1 MLEKKIKNLQ
11 IELNKI
17 IQNAEAKVDTIKKKT
32 SRASGGI
39 KRMAKGD
46 LVEEIYS
53 RIIKFCLNEKKSK
66 LKLINKMGNLPKNV
80 KKIPV
85 LKVSKDYA
93 NLKNLK
99 FTKKELTTGYEDK
112 FDGFI
117 LNNQDIKIVLEYKA
131 YSENTML
138 KRCLVDASIAQIFD
152 KNIKYC
158 LCLLQSHLYQNERLV
173 GYNAHSLMDFFYQKF
188 KVNVDILILVKEP
201 RVVNEDIIK
210 KKYQIDYKLL
220 ENAVNYFLNNLES

>member
-1 MLEKKIKNLQ
+1 MEKKIKNLQ
-11 IELNKI
+11 NELNQI
-17 IQNAEAKVDTIKKKT
+17 ILSAENKVDLIKKRT

-53 RIIKFCLNEKKSK
+53 RIIKFCLDEKKSK

-80 KKIPV
+80 NKVPI
-85 LKVSKDYA
+85 LKVSQNYI

-99 FTKKELTTGYEDK
+99 FTDKELATGYEDK

-117 LNNQDIKIVLEYKA
+117 IDNQDIKFVLEYKA

-138 KRCLVDASIAQIFD
+138 KRCLVDASIAQIFN
-152 KNIKYC
+152 KNINYC
-158 LCLLQSHLYQNERLV
+158 LCLLQSHLYQNQRLI

-210 KKYQIDYKLL
+210 KKYQIDYELL
-220 ENAVNYFLNNLES
+220 EDAVNYFLNNLE

>member
-11 IELNKI
+11 IELNQI
-17 IQNAEAKVDTIKKKT
+17 ILNAEKKVDIIKKKT

-46 LVEEIYS
+46 LVKEIYS
-53 RIIKFCLNEKKSK
+53 RIIKFCLNEKKSN

-80 KKIPV
+80 KKVPI
-85 LKVSKDYA
+85 LKVSQNYI

-99 FTKKELTTGYEDK
+99 FTNKELATGYEDK

-117 LNNQDIKIVLEYKA
+117 LDNQDIKFVLEYKA

-152 KNIKYC
+152 KNINYC
-158 LCLLQSHLYQNERLV
+158 LCLLQSHLYQNERLI

-188 KVNVDILILVKEP
+188 RVNVDILILVKEP

-210 KKYQIDYKLL
+210 KKYQINYELL
-220 ENAVNYFLNNLES
+220 KNAVNYFLNNFE

>member
-1 MLEKKIKNLQ
+1 MLENKIKNLQ
-11 IELNKI
+11 IELNQI
-17 IQNAEAKVDTIKKKT
+17 ILNAEKKVDVIKKTT

-53 RIIKFCLNEKKSK
+53 RIIKFCLNEKKSN

-80 KKIPV
+80 KKVPI
-85 LKVSKDYA
+85 LKVSQNYI

-99 FTKKELTTGYEDK
+99 FTKKELATGYEDK

-117 LNNQDIKIVLEYKA
+117 LDNQDIKFVLEYKA

-138 KRCLVDASIAQIFD
+138 KRCLVDASIAQTFD
-152 KNIKYC
+152 KNINYC
-158 LCLLQSHLYQNERLV
+158 LCLLQSHLYQNERLI

-188 KVNVDILILVKEP
+188 RVNVDILILVKEP

-210 KKYQIDYKLL
+210 KKYQINYELL
-220 ENAVNYFLNNLES
+220 KNTVNYFLNNFK

>member
-1 MLEKKIKNLQ
+1 MEKKIKNLQ
-11 IELNKI
+11 NELNQI
-17 IQNAEAKVDTIKKKT
+17 ILSAENKVDLIKKRT

-53 RIIKFCLNEKKSK
+53 RIIKFCLDEKKSK

-80 KKIPV
+80 NKVPI
-85 LKVSKDYA
+85 LKVSQNYI

-99 FTKKELTTGYEDK
+99 FTDKELATGYEDK

-117 LNNQDIKIVLEYKA
+117 IDNQDIKFVLEYKA

-152 KNIKYC
+152 KNINYC
-158 LCLLQSHLYQNERLV
+158 LCLLQSHLHQNERLI

-201 RVVNEDIIK
+201 RVINEDIIK
-210 KKYQIDYKLL
+210 KKYQIDYELL
-220 ENAVNYFLNNLES
+220 EDAVNYFLNNLE

>member
-1 MLEKKIKNLQ
+1 MEKKIKNLQ
-11 IELNKI
+11 NELNQI
-17 IQNAEAKVDTIKKKT
+17 ILSAENKVDLIKKRT

-53 RIIKFCLNEKKSK
+53 RIIKFCLDEKKSK

-80 KKIPV
+80 NKVPI
-85 LKVSKDYA
+85 LKVSQNYI

-99 FTKKELTTGYEDK
+99 FTDKELATGYEDK

-117 LNNQDIKIVLEYKA
+117 IDNQDIKFVLEYKA

-152 KNIKYC
+152 KNINYC
-158 LCLLQSHLYQNERLV
+158 LCLLQSHLYQNERLI

-201 RVVNEDIIK
+201 RVINEDIIK
-210 KKYQIDYKLL
+210 KKYQIDYELL
-220 ENAVNYFLNNLES
+220 EDAVNYFLNNLE

>member
-1 MLEKKIKNLQ
+1 MLENKIKNLQ
-11 IELNKI
+11 IELNQI
-17 IQNAEAKVDTIKKKT
+17 ILNAEKKVDVIKKTT

-53 RIIKFCLNEKKSK
+53 RIIKFCLNEKKSN

-80 KKIPV
+80 KKVPI
-85 LKVSKDYA
+85 LKVSQNYI

-99 FTKKELTTGYEDK
+99 FTKKELATGYEDK

-117 LNNQDIKIVLEYKA
+117 LDNQDIKFVLEYKA

-138 KRCLVDASIAQIFD
+138 KRCLVDASIAQTFD

-158 LCLLQSHLYQNERLV
+158 LCLLQSHLYQNERLI
-173 GYNAHSLMDFFYQKF
+173 GYNAHSLMDLFYQKF
-188 KVNVDILILVKEP
+188 RVNVDILILVKEP
-201 RVVNEDIIK
+201 RVINEDIIK
-210 KKYQIDYKLL
+210 KKYQINYELL
-220 ENAVNYFLNNLES
+220 KNAVNYFLNYFK

>member
-11 IELNKI
+11 IELNEI
-17 IQNAEAKVDTIKKKT
+17 ILNAEKKVDVIKKTT

-53 RIIKFCLNEKKSK
+53 RIIKFCLNEKKSN

-80 KKIPV
+80 KKVPI
-85 LKVSKDYA
+85 LKVSQNYI

-99 FTKKELTTGYEDK
+99 FTNKELATGYEDK

-117 LNNQDIKIVLEYKA
+117 LDNQDIKFVLEYKA

-138 KRCLVDASIAQIFD
+138 KRCLVDASIAQTFD
-152 KNIKYC
+152 KNINYC
-158 LCLLQSHLYQNERLV
+158 LCLLQSHLYQNERLI

-188 KVNVDILILVKEP
+188 KVNVDILVLVKEP
-201 RVVNEDIIK
+201 RVVNEDILK
-210 KKYQIDYKLL
+210 KKYQINYELL
-220 ENAVNYFLNNLES
+220 ENAVNYFLNNFE

>member
-1 MLEKKIKNLQ
+1 MLENKIKNLQ
-11 IELNKI
+11 IELNQI
-17 IQNAEAKVDTIKKKT
+17 ILNAEKKVDVIKKTT

-53 RIIKFCLNEKKSK
+53 RIIKFCLNEKKSN

-80 KKIPV
+80 KKVPI
-85 LKVSKDYA
+85 LKVSQNYI

-99 FTKKELTTGYEDK
+99 FTKKELATGYEDK

-117 LNNQDIKIVLEYKA
+117 LDNQDIKFVLEYKA

-152 KNIKYC
+152 KNINYC
-158 LCLLQSHLYQNERLV
+158 LCLLQSHLYQNERLI

-188 KVNVDILILVKEP
+188 RVNVDILILVKEP

-210 KKYQIDYKLL
+210 KKYQINYELL
-220 ENAVNYFLNNLES
+220 KNTVNYFLNNFK

>member
-1 MLEKKIKNLQ
+1 MLENKIKNLQ
-11 IELNKI
+11 IELNQI
-17 IQNAEAKVDTIKKKT
+17 ILNAEKKVDVIKKTT

-53 RIIKFCLNEKKSK
+53 RIIKFCLNEKKSN
-66 LKLINKMGNLPKNV
+66 LKLINKMGNLPKDV
-80 KKIPV
+80 KKVPI
-85 LKVSKDYA
+85 LKVSQNYI

-99 FTKKELTTGYEDK
+99 FTKKELATGYEDK

-117 LNNQDIKIVLEYKA
+117 LDNQDIKFVLEYKA

-138 KRCLVDASIAQIFD
+138 KRCLVDASIAQKFD
-152 KNIKYC
+152 KNINYC
-158 LCLLQSHLYQNERLV
+158 LCLLQSHLYQNERLI

-188 KVNVDILILVKEP
+188 RVNVDILILVKEP

-210 KKYQIDYKLL
+210 KKYQINYELL
-220 ENAVNYFLNNLES
+220 KNTVNYFLNNFK

>member
-1 MLEKKIKNLQ
+1 MLENKIKNLQ
-11 IELNKI
+11 IELNQI
-17 IQNAEAKVDTIKKKT
+17 ILNAEKKVDVIKKTT

-53 RIIKFCLNEKKSK
+53 RIIKFCLNEKKSN

-80 KKIPV
+80 KKVPI
-85 LKVSKDYA
+85 LKVSQNYI

-99 FTKKELTTGYEDK
+99 FTKKELATGYEDK

-117 LNNQDIKIVLEYKA
+117 LDNQDIKFVLEYKA

-152 KNIKYC
+152 KNINYC
-158 LCLLQSHLYQNERLV
+158 LCLLQSHLYQNERLI

-188 KVNVDILILVKEP
+188 RVNVDILILVKEP

-210 KKYQIDYKLL
+210 KKYQINYELL
-220 ENAVNYFLNNLES
+220 KNAVNYFLNNFE

>member
-1 MLEKKIKNLQ
+1 MEKKIKNLQ
-11 IELNKI
+11 NELNQI
-17 IQNAEAKVDTIKKKT
+17 ILSAENKVDLIKKRT
-32 SRASGGI
+32 SRASGGV

-53 RIIKFCLNEKKSK
+53 RIIKFCLDEKKSK

-80 KKIPV
+80 NKVPI
-85 LKVSKDYA
+85 LKVSQNYI

-99 FTKKELTTGYEDK
+99 FTDKELATGYEDK

-117 LNNQDIKIVLEYKA
+117 IDNQDIKFVLEYKA

-152 KNIKYC
+152 KNINYC
-158 LCLLQSHLYQNERLV
+158 LCLLQSHLYQNQRLI

-210 KKYQIDYKLL
+210 KKYQIDYELL
-220 ENAVNYFLNNLES
+220 EDAVNYFLNNLE

>member
-11 IELNKI
+11 IELNQI
-17 IQNAEAKVDTIKKKT
+17 ILNAEKKVDVIKKTT

-53 RIIKFCLNEKKSK
+53 RIIKFCLNEKKSN

-80 KKIPV
+80 KKVPI
-85 LKVSKDYA
+85 LKVSQNYI

-99 FTKKELTTGYEDK
+99 FTNKELATGYEDK

-117 LNNQDIKIVLEYKA
+117 LDNQDIKFVLEYKA

-152 KNIKYC
+152 KNINYC
-158 LCLLQSHLYQNERLV
+158 LCLLQSHLYQNERLI

-188 KVNVDILILVKEP
+188 RVNVDILILVKEP

-210 KKYQIDYKLL
+210 KKYQINYELL
-220 ENAVNYFLNNLES
+220 KNAVNYFLNNFK

>member
-1 MLEKKIKNLQ
+1 MEKKIKNLQ
-11 IELNKI
+11 NELNQI
-17 IQNAEAKVDTIKKKT
+17 ILSAENKVDLIKKRT

-80 KKIPV
+80 NKVPI
-85 LKVSKDYA
+85 LKVSQNYI

-99 FTKKELTTGYEDK
+99 FTDKELATGYEDK

-117 LNNQDIKIVLEYKA
+117 IDNQDIKFVLEYKA

-138 KRCLVDASIAQIFD
+138 KRCLVDASIAQIFN
-152 KNIKYC
+152 KNINYC
-158 LCLLQSHLYQNERLV
+158 LCLLQSHLYQNQRLI

-210 KKYQIDYKLL
+210 KKYQIDYELL
-220 ENAVNYFLNNLES
+220 EDAVNYFLNNLE

>member
-1 MLEKKIKNLQ
+1 MLENKIKNLQ
-11 IELNKI
+11 IELNQI
-17 IQNAEAKVDTIKKKT
+17 ILNAEKKVDVIKKTT

-53 RIIKFCLNEKKSK
+53 RIIKFCLNEKKSN

-80 KKIPV
+80 KKVPI
-85 LKVSKDYA
+85 LKVSQNYI

-99 FTKKELTTGYEDK
+99 FTKKELATGYEDK

-117 LNNQDIKIVLEYKA
+117 LDNQDIKFVLEYKA

-138 KRCLVDASIAQIFD
+138 KRCLVDASIAQTFD
-152 KNIKYC
+152 KNINYC
-158 LCLLQSHLYQNERLV
+158 LCLLQSHLYQNERLI

-188 KVNVDILILVKEP
+188 KVNVDILVLVKEP
-201 RVVNEDIIK
+201 RVVNEDILK
-210 KKYQIDYKLL
+210 KKYQINYELL
-220 ENAVNYFLNNLES
+220 ENAVNYFLNNFE

>member
-11 IELNKI
+11 IELNRI
-17 IQNAEAKVDTIKKKT
+17 ILNAENKVDVIKKKT

-39 KRMAKGD
+39 KRMTKGN

-53 RIIKFCLNEKKSK
+53 KIIKFCLIEKKSK
-66 LKLINKMGNLPKNV
+66 LKLINKMGNLPKST
-80 KKIPV
+80 KSIPV
-85 LKVSKDYA
+85 LKVSQSYM

-99 FTKKELTTGYEDK
+99 FTEKEIAAGYEDK

-117 LNNQDIKIVLEYKA
+117 LDNKDIKFVLEYKA

-152 KNIKYC
+152 NNINYC
-158 LCLLQSHLYQNERLV
+158 LCLLQSQLYQNERLI

-188 KVNVDILILVKEP
+188 KVNIDVLILVKEP

-210 KKYQIDYKLL
+210 MKYQIDYELL
-220 ENAVNYFLNNLES
+220 ENAVNYFLNKFE

>member
-1 MLEKKIKNLQ
+1 MLENKIKNLQ
-11 IELNKI
+11 IELNQI
-17 IQNAEAKVDTIKKKT
+17 ILNAEKKVDVIKKTT

-53 RIIKFCLNEKKSK
+53 RIIKFCLNEKKSN
-66 LKLINKMGNLPKNV
+66 LKLINKMGNLPKDV
-80 KKIPV
+80 KKVPI
-85 LKVSKDYA
+85 LKVSQNYI

-99 FTKKELTTGYEDK
+99 FTKKELATGYEDK

-117 LNNQDIKIVLEYKA
+117 LDNQDIKFVLEYKA

-152 KNIKYC
+152 KNINYC
-158 LCLLQSHLYQNERLV
+158 LCLLQSHLYQNERLI

-188 KVNVDILILVKEP
+188 RVNVDILILVKEP

-210 KKYQIDYKLL
+210 KKYQINYELL
-220 ENAVNYFLNNLES
+220 KNTVNYFLNNFK

>member
-188 KVNVDILILVKEP
+188 RVNVDILILVKEP

-210 KKYQIDYKLL
+210 KKYQINYELL
-220 ENAVNYFLNNLES
+220 KNAVNYFLNNFK

>member
-1 MLEKKIKNLQ
+1 MLENKIKNLQ
-11 IELNKI
+11 IELNQI
-17 IQNAEAKVDTIKKKT
+17 ILNAEKKVDVIKKTT

-53 RIIKFCLNEKKSK
+53 RIIKFCLNEKKSN

-80 KKIPV
+80 KKVPI
-85 LKVSKDYA
+85 LKVSQNYI

-99 FTKKELTTGYEDK
+99 FTKKELATGYEDK

-117 LNNQDIKIVLEYKA
+117 LDNQDIKFVLEYKA

-152 KNIKYC
+152 KNINYC
-158 LCLLQSHLYQNERLV
+158 LCLLQSHLYQNERLI

-188 KVNVDILILVKEP
+188 RVNVDILILVKEP

-210 KKYQIDYKLL
+210 KKYQINYELL
-220 ENAVNYFLNNLES
+220 KNAVNYFLNNFK

>member
-1 MLEKKIKNLQ
+1 MLENKIKNLQ
-11 IELNKI
+11 IELNQI
-17 IQNAEAKVDTIKKKT
+17 ILNAEKKVDVIKKTT

-53 RIIKFCLNEKKSK
+53 RIIKFCLNEKKSN

-80 KKIPV
+80 KKVPI
-85 LKVSKDYA
+85 LKVSQNYI

-99 FTKKELTTGYEDK
+99 FTKKELVTGYEDK

-117 LNNQDIKIVLEYKA
+117 LDNQDIKFVLEYKA

-152 KNIKYC
+152 KNINYC
-158 LCLLQSHLYQNERLV
+158 LCLLQSHLYQNERLI

-188 KVNVDILILVKEP
+188 RVNVDILILVKEP

-210 KKYQIDYKLL
+210 KKYQINYELL
-220 ENAVNYFLNNLES
+220 KNAVNYFLNNFK

>member
-11 IELNKI
+11 IELNQI
-17 IQNAEAKVDTIKKKT
+17 ILNAEKKVDIIKKKT

-53 RIIKFCLNEKKSK
+53 RIIKFCLNEKKSN

-80 KKIPV
+80 KKVPI
-85 LKVSKDYA
+85 LKVSQNYI

-99 FTKKELTTGYEDK
+99 FTKKELATGYEDK

-117 LNNQDIKIVLEYKA
+117 LDNQDIKLVLEYKA

-152 KNIKYC
+152 KNINYC
-158 LCLLQSHLYQNERLV
+158 LCLLQSHLYQNERLI

-188 KVNVDILILVKEP
+188 RVNVDILILVKEP

-210 KKYQIDYKLL
+210 KKYQINYELL
-220 ENAVNYFLNNLES
+220 KNAVNYFLNNFE

>member
-210 KKYQIDYKLL
+210 KKYQINYELL
-220 ENAVNYFLNNLES
+220 KNAVNYFLNNFK

>member
-11 IELNKI
+11 IELNQI
-17 IQNAEAKVDTIKKKT
+17 ILNAEKKVDIKKKKT

-53 RIIKFCLNEKKSK
+53 RIIKFCLNEKKSN

-80 KKIPV
+80 KKVPI
-85 LKVSKDYA
+85 LKVSQNYI

-99 FTKKELTTGYEDK
+99 FTKKELATGYEDK

-117 LNNQDIKIVLEYKA
+117 LDNQDIKLVLEYKA

-152 KNIKYC
+152 KNINYC
-158 LCLLQSHLYQNERLV
+158 LCLLQSHLYQNERLI

-188 KVNVDILILVKEP
+188 RVNVDILILVKEP

-210 KKYQIDYKLL
+210 KKYQINYELL
-220 ENAVNYFLNNLES
+220 KNAVNYFLNNFE

>member
-1 MLEKKIKNLQ
+1 MLENKIKNLQ
-11 IELNKI
+11 IELNQI
-17 IQNAEAKVDTIKKKT
+17 ILNAEKKVDIIKKKT

-53 RIIKFCLNEKKSK
+53 RIIKFCLNEKKSN

-80 KKIPV
+80 KKVPI
-85 LKVSKDYA
+85 LKVSQNYI

-99 FTKKELTTGYEDK
+99 FTKKELATGYEDK

-117 LNNQDIKIVLEYKA
+117 LDNQDIKFVLEYKA

-152 KNIKYC
+152 KNINYC
-158 LCLLQSHLYQNERLV
+158 LCLLQSHLYQNERLI

-188 KVNVDILILVKEP
+188 RVNVDILILVKEP

-210 KKYQIDYKLL
+210 KKYQINYELL
-220 ENAVNYFLNNLES
+220 KNAVNYFLNNFE

>member
-11 IELNKI
+11 IELNEI
-17 IQNAEAKVDTIKKKT
+17 ILNAEKKVDVIKKTT

-53 RIIKFCLNEKKSK
+53 RIIKFCLNEKKSN

-80 KKIPV
+80 KKVPI
-85 LKVSKDYA
+85 LKVSQNYI

-99 FTKKELTTGYEDK
+99 FTKKELATGYEDK

-117 LNNQDIKIVLEYKA
+117 LDNQDIKLVLEYKA

-138 KRCLVDASIAQIFD
+138 KRCLVDASIAQMFD
-152 KNIKYC
+152 KNINYC
-158 LCLLQSHLYQNERLV
+158 LCLLQSHLYQNERLI
-173 GYNAHSLMDFFYQKF
+173 GYNAHSLMDLFYQKF
-188 KVNVDILILVKEP
+188 RVNVDILILVKEP
-201 RVVNEDIIK
+201 RVINEDIIK
-210 KKYQIDYKLL
+210 KKYQINYELL
-220 ENAVNYFLNNLES
+220 KNAVNYFLDNFE

>member
-11 IELNKI
+11 IELNQI
-17 IQNAEAKVDTIKKKT
+17 ILNAEKKVDIIKKKT

-46 LVEEIYS
+46 LVKEIYS
-53 RIIKFCLNEKKSK
+53 IIIKFCLNEKKSN

-80 KKIPV
+80 KKVPI
-85 LKVSKDYA
+85 LKVSQNYI

-99 FTKKELTTGYEDK
+99 FTKKELATGYEDK

-117 LNNQDIKIVLEYKA
+117 LDNQDIKLVLEYKA

-152 KNIKYC
+152 KNINYC
-158 LCLLQSHLYQNERLV
+158 LCLLQSHLYQNERLI

-188 KVNVDILILVKEP
+188 RVNVDILILVKEP

-210 KKYQIDYKLL
+210 KKYQINYELL
-220 ENAVNYFLNNLES
+220 KNAVNYFLNNFE

>member
-1 MLEKKIKNLQ
+1 MEKKIKNLQ
-11 IELNKI
+11 NELNQI
-17 IQNAEAKVDTIKKKT
+17 ILNAENKVDLIKKT
-32 SRASGGI
+32 SSRASGGI

-46 LVEEIYS
+46 LVEEIFS

-66 LKLINKMGNLPKNV
+66 LELINKMGNLPKNV
-80 KKIPV
+80 KKIPK
-85 LKVSKDYA
+85 LKVSQNYI

-99 FTKKELTTGYEDK
+99 FTNKELATGYEDK

-117 LNNQDIKIVLEYKA
+117 IDNQDIKFVLEYKA

-152 KNIKYC
+152 KNINYC
-158 LCLLQSHLYQNERLV
+158 LCLLQSHLNQNERLI

-210 KKYQIDYKLL
+210 KKYEIDYKLL
-220 ENAVNYFLNNLES
+220 ENAVNYFLNNFE

>member
-1 MLEKKIKNLQ
+1 MEKKIKNLQ
-11 IELNKI
+11 NELNQI
-17 IQNAEAKVDTIKKKT
+17 ILSAENKVDLIKKRT

-53 RIIKFCLNEKKSK
+53 RIIKFCLDEKKSK

-80 KKIPV
+80 NKVPI
-85 LKVSKDYA
+85 LKVSQNYI

-99 FTKKELTTGYEDK
+99 FTDKELATGYEDK

-117 LNNQDIKIVLEYKA
+117 IDNQDIKFVLEYKA

-152 KNIKYC
+152 KNINYC
-158 LCLLQSHLYQNERLV
+158 LCLLQSHLYQNQRLI

-210 KKYQIDYKLL
+210 KKYQIDYELL
-220 ENAVNYFLNNLES
+220 EDAVNYFLNNLE

>member
-1 MLEKKIKNLQ
+1 MEKKIKNLQ
-11 IELNKI
+11 NELNQI
-17 IQNAEAKVDTIKKKT
+17 ILSAENKVDLIKKRT
-32 SRASGGI
+32 SRASGGV

-53 RIIKFCLNEKKSK
+53 RIIKFCLDEKESK

-80 KKIPV
+80 NKVPI
-85 LKVSKDYA
+85 LKVSQNYI

-99 FTKKELTTGYEDK
+99 FTDKELATGYEDK

-117 LNNQDIKIVLEYKA
+117 IDNQDIKFVLEYKA

-152 KNIKYC
+152 KNINYC
-158 LCLLQSHLYQNERLV
+158 LCLLQSHLYQNQRLI

-210 KKYQIDYKLL
+210 KKYQIDYELL
-220 ENAVNYFLNNLES
+220 EDAVNYFLNNLE

>member
-11 IELNKI
+11 IELNEI
-17 IQNAEAKVDTIKKKT
+17 ILNAEKKVDVIKKTT

-53 RIIKFCLNEKKSK
+53 RIIKFCLNEKKSN

-80 KKIPV
+80 KKVPI
-85 LKVSKDYA
+85 LKVSQNYI
-93 NLKNLK
+93 NLKNLN
-99 FTKKELTTGYEDK
+99 FSKKELAKGYEDK

-117 LNNQDIKIVLEYKA
+117 LDNQDIKFVLEYKA
-131 YSENTML
+131 FSENTML

-152 KNIKYC
+152 KNINYC
-158 LCLLQSHLYQNERLV
+158 LCLLQSHLYQNERLI

-188 KVNVDILILVKEP
+188 KVNVDILVLVKEP
-201 RVVNEDIIK
+201 RVVNEDILK
-210 KKYQIDYKLL
+210 KKYQINYELL
-220 ENAVNYFLNNLES
+220 ENAVNYFLNNFE

>member
-1 MLEKKIKNLQ
+1 MLENKIKNLQ
-11 IELNKI
+11 IELNQI
-17 IQNAEAKVDTIKKKT
+17 ILNAEKKVDIIKKKT

-53 RIIKFCLNEKKSK
+53 RIIKFCLNEKKSN

-80 KKIPV
+80 KKVPI
-85 LKVSKDYA
+85 LKVSQNYI

-99 FTKKELTTGYEDK
+99 FTKKELATGYEDK

-117 LNNQDIKIVLEYKA
+117 LDNQDIKFVLEYKA

-138 KRCLVDASIAQIFD
+138 KRCLVDASIAQTFD
-152 KNIKYC
+152 KNINYC
-158 LCLLQSHLYQNERLV
+158 LCLLQSHLYQDERLI

-188 KVNVDILILVKEP
+188 RVNVDILILVKEP

-210 KKYQIDYKLL
+210 KKYQINYELL
-220 ENAVNYFLNNLES
+220 KNAVNYFLNNFE

>member
-1 MLEKKIKNLQ
+1 MLENKIKNLQ
-11 IELNKI
+11 IELNQI
-17 IQNAEAKVDTIKKKT
+17 ILNAEKKVDVIKKTT

-53 RIIKFCLNEKKSK
+53 RIIKFCLNEKKSN
-66 LKLINKMGNLPKNV
+66 LKLI
-80 KKIPV
+80 
-85 LKVSKDYA
+85 

-99 FTKKELTTGYEDK
+99 FTKKELATGYEDK

-117 LNNQDIKIVLEYKA
+117 LDNQDIKFVLEYKA

-138 KRCLVDASIAQIFD
+138 KRCLVDASIAQKFD
-152 KNIKYC
+152 KNINYC
-158 LCLLQSHLYQNERLV
+158 LCLLQSHLYQNERLI

-188 KVNVDILILVKEP
+188 RVNVDILILVKEP

-210 KKYQIDYKLL
+210 KKYQINYELL
-220 ENAVNYFLNNLES
+220 KNTVNYFLNNFK

>member
-1 MLEKKIKNLQ
+1 MLENKIKNLQ
-11 IELNKI
+11 IELNQI
-17 IQNAEAKVDTIKKKT
+17 ILNAEKKVDVIKKTT

-53 RIIKFCLNEKKSK
+53 RIIKFCLDEKKSK

-80 KKIPV
+80 NKVPI
-85 LKVSKDYA
+85 LKVSQNYI

-99 FTKKELTTGYEDK
+99 FTDKELATGYEDK

-117 LNNQDIKIVLEYKA
+117 IDNQDIKFVLEYKA

-138 KRCLVDASIAQIFD
+138 KRCLVDASIAQIFN
-152 KNIKYC
+152 KNINYC
-158 LCLLQSHLYQNERLV
+158 LCLLQSHLYQNQRLI

-188 KVNVDILILVKEP
+188 KVNIDVLILVKEP

-210 KKYQIDYKLL
+210 MKYQIDYELL
-220 ENAVNYFLNNLES
+220 ENAVNYFLNKFE

>member
-1 MLEKKIKNLQ
+1 MEKKIKNLQ
-11 IELNKI
+11 NELNQI
-17 IQNAEAKVDTIKKKT
+17 ILSAENKVDLIKKRT

-53 RIIKFCLNEKKSK
+53 RIIKFCLDEKKSK

-80 KKIPV
+80 NKVPI
-85 LKVSKDYA
+85 LKVSQNYI

-99 FTKKELTTGYEDK
+99 FTDKELATGYEDK

-117 LNNQDIKIVLEYKA
+117 IDNQDIKFVLEYKA

-138 KRCLVDASIAQIFD
+138 KRCLVDASIAQMFD
-152 KNIKYC
+152 KNINYC
-158 LCLLQSHLYQNERLV
+158 LCLLQSHLCQNQRLI

-210 KKYQIDYKLL
+210 KKYQIDYELL
-220 ENAVNYFLNNLES
+220 EDAVNYFLNNLE

>member
-1 MLEKKIKNLQ
+1 MLENKIKNLQ
-11 IELNKI
+11 IELNQI
-17 IQNAEAKVDTIKKKT
+17 ILNAEKKVDVIKKTT

-53 RIIKFCLNEKKSK
+53 RIIKFCLNEKKSN

-80 KKIPV
+80 KKVPI
-85 LKVSKDYA
+85 LKVSQNYI

-99 FTKKELTTGYEDK
+99 FTKKELATGYEDK

-117 LNNQDIKIVLEYKA
+117 LDNQDIKLVLEYKA

-152 KNIKYC
+152 KNINYC
-158 LCLLQSHLYQNERLV
+158 LCLLQSHLYQNERLI

-188 KVNVDILILVKEP
+188 RVNVDILILVKEP

-210 KKYQIDYKLL
+210 KKYQINYELL
-220 ENAVNYFLNNLES
+220 KNAVNYFLNNFE

>member
-1 MLEKKIKNLQ
+1 MLKNKIKNLQ
-11 IELNKI
+11 IELNQI
-17 IQNAEAKVDTIKKKT
+17 ILNAEKKVDVIKKTT

-53 RIIKFCLNEKKSK
+53 RIIKFCLNEKKSN

-80 KKIPV
+80 KKVPI
-85 LKVSKDYA
+85 LKVSQNYI

-99 FTKKELTTGYEDK
+99 FTKKELATGYEDK

-117 LNNQDIKIVLEYKA
+117 LDNQDIKFVLEYKA

-152 KNIKYC
+152 KNINYC
-158 LCLLQSHLYQNERLV
+158 LCLLQSHLYQNERLI

-188 KVNVDILILVKEP
+188 RVNVDILILVKEP

-210 KKYQIDYKLL
+210 KKYQINYELL
-220 ENAVNYFLNNLES
+220 KNAVNYFLNNFK

>member
-1 MLEKKIKNLQ
+1 MEKKIKNLQ
-11 IELNKI
+11 NELNQI
-17 IQNAEAKVDTIKKKT
+17 ILSAENKVDLIKKRT

-80 KKIPV
+80 NKVPI
-85 LKVSKDYA
+85 LKVSQNYI

-99 FTKKELTTGYEDK
+99 FTDKELATGYEDK

-117 LNNQDIKIVLEYKA
+117 IDNQDIKFVLEYKA

-152 KNIKYC
+152 KNINYC
-158 LCLLQSHLYQNERLV
+158 LCLLQSHLYQNQRLI

-210 KKYQIDYKLL
+210 KKYQIDYELL
-220 ENAVNYFLNNLES
+220 EDAVNYFLNNLE

>member
-11 IELNKI
+11 IELNQI
-17 IQNAEAKVDTIKKKT
+17 ILNAEKKVDVIKKTT

-53 RIIKFCLNEKKSK
+53 RIIKFCLNEKKSN

-80 KKIPV
+80 KKVPI
-85 LKVSKDYA
+85 LKVSQNYI

-99 FTKKELTTGYEDK
+99 FTKKELATGYEDK

-117 LNNQDIKIVLEYKA
+117 LDNQDIKFVLEYKA

-152 KNIKYC
+152 KNINYC
-158 LCLLQSHLYQNERLV
+158 LCLLQSHLYQNERLI

-188 KVNVDILILVKEP
+188 RVNVDILILVKEP

-210 KKYQIDYKLL
+210 KKYQINYELL
-220 ENAVNYFLNNLES
+220 KNAVNYFLNNFK